1 LLEKNMRLEGKVAVV
16 TGAASGIGQ
25 AVAELFAEQGAVVYA
40 TDVQPIKSHGRV
52 RGIQQDVSQN
62 DQWSGVI
69 QRVEKEEGRLSILVN
84 NAGIVGSYDP
94 IDTVSLEDY
103 QRVIAVNQFGAFL
116 GMRHCI
122 PLMKKGSGG
131 AIVNISSIWGLIGA
145 VGVAA
150 YQASK
155 GALTTLTKNAALT
168 YAPSIRANSVHPG
181 IIRTAITE
189 AQDPKMN
196 QILIDDT
203 PLKRMAEPREV
214 AFAALY
220 LASDE
225 AAFVTGAEL
234 IIDGGYTIR

>member
-1 LLEKNMRLEGKVAVV
+1 MRLKGKVAIVS
-16 TGAASGIGQ
+16 GAASGIGR
-25 AVAELFAEQGAVVYA
+25 AVAELFAEEGAIVYA
-40 TDVQPIKSHGRV
+40 TDVQPVPSHGQL
-52 RGIQQDVSQN
+52 RGVEHDVSQD
-62 DQWSGVI
+62 DQWGSLI
-69 QRVEKEEGRLSILVN
+69 QLIEREEGRLSVLVN

-94 IDTVSLEDY
+94 IDTVSLDDY
-103 QRVIAVNQFGAFL
+103 QRVVAVNQFGAFL

-122 PLMKKGSGG
+122 PLMKRGGGG
-131 AIVNISSIWGLIGA
+131 AIVNISSVWGLIGA

-155 GALTTLTKNAALT
+155 GALTTLTKNAAVT
-168 YAPSIRANSVHPG
+168 YAPIIRANSVHPG
-181 IIRTAITE
+181 IIRTRITE
-189 AQDPKMN
+189 QQDPKMN
-196 QILIDDT
+196 QAIIDDT

-234 IIDGGYTIR
+234 VIDGGYTIR

>member
-1 LLEKNMRLEGKVAVV
+1 
-16 TGAASGIGQ
+16 
-25 AVAELFAEQGAVVYA
+25 
-40 TDVQPIKSHGRV
+40 
-52 RGIQQDVSQN
+52 
-62 DQWSGVI
+62 
-69 QRVEKEEGRLSILVN
+69 
-84 NAGIVGSYDP
+84 
-94 IDTVSLEDY
+94 
-103 QRVIAVNQFGAFL
+103 
-116 GMRHCI
+116 
-122 PLMKKGSGG
+122 
-131 AIVNISSIWGLIGA
+131 
-145 VGVAA
+145 VAA

>member
-1 LLEKNMRLEGKVAVV
+1 MRLEGKVAVV

-25 AVAELFAEQGAVVYA
+25 AIAELFAEEGAIVYA
-40 TDVQPIKSHGRV
+40 TDVRPIKSHGRT
-52 RGIQQDVSQN
+52 RGIEQDVSQN
-62 DQWSGVI
+62 DQWSEVI
-69 QRVEKEEGRLSILVN
+69 QRVEQEEGRLSILVN

-94 IDTVSLEDY
+94 IDMVSLEDY

-145 VGVAA
+145 IGVAA

-168 YAPSIRANSVHPG
+168 YAPAIRANSVHPG

-189 AQDPKMN
+189 AQDPEMN
-196 QILIDDT
+196 QKLIDDT